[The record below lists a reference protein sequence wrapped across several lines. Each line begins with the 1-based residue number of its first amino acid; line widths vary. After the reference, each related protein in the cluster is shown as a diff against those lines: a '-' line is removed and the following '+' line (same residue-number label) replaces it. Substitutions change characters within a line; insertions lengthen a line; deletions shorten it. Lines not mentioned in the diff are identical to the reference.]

1 MMEGKGSEESVGGN
15 ARVRVRQQGQ
25 YRRRQRIGD
34 GISMVLGEGRKP
46 AGERSEL

>member
-15 ARVRVRQQGQ
+15 ARVRGRQQGQ
-25 YRRRQRIGD
+25 YRRRQRIG
-34 GISMVLGEGRKP
+34 GISMVLGEGQKP